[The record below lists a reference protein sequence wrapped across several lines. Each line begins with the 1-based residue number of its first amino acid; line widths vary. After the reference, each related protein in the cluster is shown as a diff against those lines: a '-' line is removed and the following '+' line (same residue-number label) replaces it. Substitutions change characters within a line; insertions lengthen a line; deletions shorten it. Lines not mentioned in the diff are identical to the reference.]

1 VPRCRHDRAP
11 RSGRR
16 DGERSRRREGA
27 HAGEPDEQSAA
38 WFREKAAGKAKAGPS
53 PLGFQFFLGTDYPQ
67 MARNQVRDLAEK
79 RIRTVAYICRA

>member
-1 VPRCRHDRAP
+1 MTALRVRVAGMESEAEGVKALTLESLTSRAP
-11 RSGRR
+11 PGFA
-16 DGERSRRREGA
+16 RRR
-27 HAGEPDEQSAA
+27 
-38 WFREKAAGKAKAGPS
+38 AGKAKAGPS